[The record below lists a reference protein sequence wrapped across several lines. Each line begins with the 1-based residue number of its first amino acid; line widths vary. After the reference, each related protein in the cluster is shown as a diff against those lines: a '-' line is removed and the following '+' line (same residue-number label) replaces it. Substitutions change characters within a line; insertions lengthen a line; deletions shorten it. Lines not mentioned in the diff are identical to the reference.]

1 MPCVIRQKEDNIDM
15 KELSKIA
22 LAVEPSSTMAIDT
35 LFKQMKAEGQDV
47 IGFGAGEPDFNT
59 PDYIKEAGIAAIEH
73 NETRYTPSS
82 GTVELRKAICQRLKA
97 DCGVEYTPQ
106 QISVSNGAKPCVY
119 VALRALINPGDEVIL
134 PSPYWVS
141 YSELIKMT
149 GGVPVIVETREADHF
164 KLTAQE
170 LRDAITPKTKAM
182 ILNNPSNPT
191 GMMYSRK
198 ELEEIA
204 KVCVEQD
211 IYVICDE
218 IYYHLVYD
226 GEEFVSLAS
235 ISPEIK
241 ERTLLVNGVSKSYAM
256 TGWRIGYVAANDQGS
271 KVIANYLSHCT
282 GSPSSI
288 SQKAAVTALTASQ
301 ESVEVMRKAFERRRD
316 YMVERMNSIEGVS
329 CIKPHGAFY
338 VMMNIEKLIGQELH
352 GVVIRDADDF
362 GNLFLK
368 YGKVAVVP
376 GTGFGAPTFVRWS
389 YATSI
394 ENIKEGLN
402 RLERFLKGET
412 I

>member
-1 MPCVIRQKEDNIDM
+1 
-15 KELSKIA
+15 
-22 LAVEPSSTMAIDT
+22 
-35 LFKQMKAEGQDV
+35 MKAEGQDV

-218 IYYHLVYD
+218 IYYHLV
-226 GEEFVSLAS
+226 
-235 ISPEIK
+235 
-241 ERTLLVNGVSKSYAM
+241 NGVSKSYAM
-256 TGWRIGYVAANDQGS
+256 TGWRIGYVAANDQVS

-329 CIKPHGAFY
+329 CIKPHGASY

>member
-1 MPCVIRQKEDNIDM
+1 M
-15 KELSKIA
+15 KPLSKIA
-22 LAVEPSSTMAIDT
+22 AGVSPSATLAVSA
-35 LFKQMKAEGQDV
+35 LAKKMKAEGKDV
-47 IGFGAGEPDFNT
+47 IGFGAGEPDFAT
-59 PDYIKEAGIAAIEH
+59 PDRISYAGVRAICDGK
-73 NETRYTPSS
+73 TRYTPAA
-82 GTVELRKAICQRLKA
+82 GMIELRQAICDRVKA
-97 DCGVEYTPQ
+97 DYGLEYEPTQ
-106 QISVSNGAKPCVY
+106 AVVASGAKHTVY
-119 VALRALINPGDEVIL
+119 IALGALVDPGDEVIV

-141 YSELIKMT
+141 YCEMVRLF
-149 GGVPVIVETREADHF
+149 GGVPVVVDVSEEQGFQLAPEQLEA
-164 KLTAQE
+164 
-170 LRDAITPKTKAM
+170 AITDKTKAI

-191 GMMYSRK
+191 GAVYSK
-198 ELEEIA
+198 EALKA
-204 KVCVEQD
+204 VADVCVKHD
-211 IYVICDE
+211 LYIISDE
-218 IYYHLVYD
+218 IYDKLIYD
-226 GEEFVSLAS
+226 GAAFTSVPALGK
-235 ISPEIK
+235 EIK
-241 ERTLLVNGVSKSYAM
+241 EHTILINGVSKTYAM
-256 TGWRIGYVAANDQGS
+256 TGWRIGYVAANDQVS

>member
-1 MPCVIRQKEDNIDM
+1 M

-256 TGWRIGYVAANDQGS
+256 TGWRIGYVAANDQVS
-271 KVIANYLSHCT
+271 KVTPNSLSHCT

>member
-256 TGWRIGYVAANDQGS
+256 TGWRIGYACASAPVT
-271 KVIANYLSHCT
+271 KVMANYVSHST
-282 GSPSSI
+282 GSPCSI
-288 SQKAAVTALTASQ
+288 SQKAAVTALAGSQ
-301 ESVEVMRKAFERRRD
+301 E
-316 YMVERMNSIEGVS
+316 
-329 CIKPHGAFY
+329 
-338 VMMNIEKLIGQELH
+338 
-352 GVVIRDADDF
+352 
-362 GNLFLK
+362 
-368 YGKVAVVP
+368 
-376 GTGFGAPTFVRWS
+376 
-389 YATSI
+389 
-394 ENIKEGLN
+394 
-402 RLERFLKGET
+402 
-412 I
+412 

>member
-256 TGWRIGYVAANDQGS
+256 TGWRIGYLVAPEPGYIKKMAQLQEGVAS
-271 KVIANYLSHCT
+271 CVSTFIQA
-282 GSPSSI
+282 
-288 SQKAAVTALTASQ
+288 AAVEALKSTACVDQMVADYT
-301 ESVEVMRKAFERRRD
+301 RRRD
-316 YMVERMNSIEGVS
+316 ILVDGLNAIPGITCKKSAGSFYAFPN
-329 CIKPHGAFY
+329 IKAFGKTSQAFA
-338 VMMNIEKLIGQELH
+338 EELLENA
-352 GVVIRDADDF
+352 GVVT
-362 GNLFLK
+362 
-368 YGKVAVVP
+368 VP
-376 GTGFGAPTFVRWS
+376 GSAFGDMGEGYLRLVFANSDENLKEAVRRIAD
-389 YATSI
+389 YVARAYPG
-394 ENIKEGLN
+394 IK
-402 RLERFLKGET
+402 
-412 I
+412 